1 MLSATTAGYAATL
14 AGIASLQSGGEATLI
29 AARSPTIEEVARLG
43 SGHDALAARLEEA
56 RRSYGDAADAY
67 ARAMALREAVDRN
80 LALLAAT
87 VAEIDGVAR
96 NLPTSIRVPVQR
108 TVVQVKAPPTITTTG
123 ASGG

>member
-14 AGIASLQSGGEATLI
+14 AGVASLQAADEAALI
-29 AARSPTIEEVARLG
+29 DVRSPAVVEVDRLG
-43 SGHDALAARLEEA
+43 SDHDGLAARLEQA
-56 RRSYGDAADAY
+56 RRSYADAAEAY
-67 ARAMALREAVDRN
+67 TRATAIQEEVDRN

-96 NLPTSIRVPVQR
+96 NLPTSVKVPVQR
-108 TVVQVKAPPTITTTG
+108 TVVQVKAPPTITSTG